1 MGFFSGAE
9 QRFNVCLPSESHCP
23 LSAVLSKRET
33 SCLLTNMWSEVKSV
47 LHLSTNNLESDF
59 VYWNNCQCFNANNVD
74 FNCIMPYKI
83 PSECCIARLL
93 VSLSENTWIPVKT
106 SLWFLPEQIF
116 PAYFLLKKDTVKE
129 GFWEAWDIGKKNC

>member
-33 SCLLTNMWSEVKSV
+33 SCLFTNMWSEIKPIFR
-47 LHLSTNNLESDF
+47 LSKNNLESDF
-59 VYWNNCQCFNANNVD
+59 VYWNNCQCFNANKVD

-93 VSLSENTWIPVKT
+93 VSLSENTWILVK
-106 SLWFLPEQIF
+106 SH
-116 PAYFLLKKDTVKE
+116 YFCLSGFSHHILLKKNTLKWRFLL
-129 GFWEAWDIGKKNC
+129 GSG